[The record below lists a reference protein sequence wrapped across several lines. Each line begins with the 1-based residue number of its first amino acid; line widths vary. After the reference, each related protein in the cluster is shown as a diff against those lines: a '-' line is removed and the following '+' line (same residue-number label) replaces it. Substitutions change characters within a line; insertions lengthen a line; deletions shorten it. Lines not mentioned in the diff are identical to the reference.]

1 MKDIAFLFD
10 LDGTIT
16 AEEILP
22 AIGSDLMLHEEIRV
36 LTDATL
42 QGILP
47 YDSSLKLRIELL
59 KQVPI
64 SRVKQIIHDIKL
76 NAKIVSFI
84 KKHQNICHIVTNNL
98 DVWITDLCQTLTK
111 NIHCSE
117 SSYKE
122 DSLISIKKQINKGEI
137 VRKLRKEYKK
147 IVVVGES
154 INDESMFR
162 EADIKIAFGQVHNP
176 IEPIIKLSNYV
187 VFSEDALC
195 RILNTLL

>member
-1 MKDIAFLFD
+1 MKKTAFLFD

-22 AIGSDLMLHEEIRV
+22 IIGSEINLHEEIRV

-47 YDSSLKLRIELL
+47 YESSLKLRIELL

-64 SRVKQIIHDIKL
+64 SRVK
-76 NAKIVSFI
+76 KIVSNVMLNKAIVNFI
-84 KKHQNICHIVTNNL
+84 SDNKKDSYVVTNNL
-98 DVWITDLCQTLTK
+98 EVWIYDFCKQFCD
-111 NIHCSE
+111 NIYCSE
-117 SSYKE
+117 SFYEGNK
-122 DSLISIKKQINKGEI
+122 LLGIKKQINKGE
-137 VRKLRKEYKK
+137 VVKKLRRKYDQ

-162 EADIKIAFGQVHNP
+162 EADIKIAFGQVHDP

-187 VFSEDALC
+187 VFNEIALC